1 MTPDKLAALRAVRV
15 GGKVTRSQMKWLEHW
30 GLIDSMTNLTV
41 KGAEALADY
50 ELDEEN
56 TGD

>member
-1 MTPDKLAALRAVRV
+1 MTPDKIAALRAVRV

-50 ELDEEN
+50 EEEN